1 MICSDS
7 KIRIHFPE
15 VITHRS
21 NIMKRHFEDW
31 FSSHRGAGVIGTVV
45 AVGVLISLGSLF
57 LLAFHEDD
65 DKGKS
70 ISRIILEQGKQ
81 IDQLRNAV
89 HSVNMRVI
97 ELKRN
102 HEISRECDVLQRR
115 LSDQSL
121 QCHEQEMALK
131 EAQRGMESLIQEKK
145 QYTDLYRSFIRKNEI
160 GKSYPELITKSG
172 RTYRRVVVKKIDD
185 LRVGITH
192 ESGGGTVKW
201 NDLPDDMYQRLLF
214 NEDLALAQSKK
225 ESDAASHFASQ
236 FEDSEIKSSIMAL
249 EESMADAKSA
259 FESKRALAS
268 QSSAKISSAQDQIR
282 RLQKMIHNEVQ
293 KEGLRHTPRYRS
305 QIMTLEKSID
315 EERRRIAEFSI
326 AEQTHR
332 QEMKEMTRRADLLR
346 KKRE

>member
-15 VITHRS
+15 IITHRS

-45 AVGVLISLGSLF
+45 AVGVLVSLGSLF

-65 DKGKS
+65 GKRKS
-70 ISRIILEQGKQ
+70 ISRIILEQGME
-81 IDQLRNAV
+81 IDQLRDTV
-89 HSVNMRVI
+89 HSVNIRVI
-97 ELKRN
+97 ELKGN
-102 HEISRECDVLQRR
+102 HEISRECDLLQRR
-115 LSDQSL
+115 LSDRAI
-121 QCHEQEMALK
+121 QCHEQVMALQ
-131 EAQRGMESLIQEKK
+131 EAQRDMESLIQEKK
-145 QYTDLYRSFIRKNEI
+145 KYTDSYRSFIRKNEI
-160 GKSYPELITKSG
+160 GKSYPELVTKSG

-185 LRVGITH
+185 LRVSITH

-236 FEDSEIKSSIMAL
+236 FKDSEIKSSIMTL

-268 QSSAKISSAQDQIR
+268 QSPAKISSAQEQIR
-282 RLQKMIHNEVQ
+282 RLQRMIQSEVQ
-293 KEGLRHTPRYRS
+293 KEGLRQTPRYRS

-315 EERRRIAEFSI
+315 EERRRLAEFSI
-326 AEQTHR
+326 AEQKHR
-332 QEMKEMTRRADLLR
+332 QEMEEMMRRADLLR

>member
-15 VITHRS
+15 IITHRS
-21 NIMKRHFEDW
+21 TIMKRHFEDW
-31 FSSHRGAGVIGTVV
+31 FSSYRGAGVIGTVV
-45 AVGVLISLGSLF
+45 AVGVLVSLGSLF
-57 LLAFHEDD
+57 LLAFQEDD
-65 DKGKS
+65 GKGKS
-70 ISRIILEQGKQ
+70 ISRIILEQGKE
-81 IDQLRNAV
+81 IDQLRDAV

-97 ELKRN
+97 ELQRN
-102 HEISRECDVLQRR
+102 YDISRECDLLQRR
-115 LSDQSL
+115 LSDQTIRC
-121 QCHEQEMALK
+121 QEQEMALQ
-131 EAQRGMESLIQEKK
+131 EAEREMESLIQEKK
-145 QYTDLYRSFIRKNEI
+145 QYTDAYRIFIRKNEI
-160 GKSYPELITKSG
+160 GKSYPELVTKSG

-192 ESGGGTVKW
+192 ETGGGTVKW

-214 NEDLALAQSKK
+214 HEDLALAQSKK

-268 QSSAKISSAQDQIR
+268 QSSAKISSAQDQIL
-282 RLQKMIHNEVQ
+282 RLQKLIQSEVQ
-293 KEGLRHTPRYRS
+293 KEGLRQTPRYRS

-315 EERRRIAEFSI
+315 EERRRLADFSI
-326 AEQTHR
+326 AEQKHR
-332 QEMKEMTRRADLLR
+332 QEIEEMMRRAELLR